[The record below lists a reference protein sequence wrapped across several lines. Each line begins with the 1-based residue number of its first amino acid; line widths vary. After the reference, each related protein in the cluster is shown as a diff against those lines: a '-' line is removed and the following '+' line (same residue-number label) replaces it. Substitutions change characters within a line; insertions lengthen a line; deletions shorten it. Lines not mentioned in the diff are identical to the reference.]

1 MSFALYK
8 SMMKSAATSILS
20 YAVGSILYEWLIAW
34 VYPTIAGNS
43 KMNELLRQMPANL
56 LKAFDLEKG
65 VKSFGDYLAGEFFNL
80 IWIILMAIFTVS
92 LAVKLVSQ
100 MVDRGSMAFL
110 LAAPLSRRKII
121 LTQIAVLASGVILI
135 TVFTMAGAVLFAKVF
150 SDIIDSS
157 NFVTLGLIGSL
168 FFLVVGG
175 YSMIFSTVFDD
186 SKRATGLAGG
196 LTAVFYGMYMVG
208 KLSDKVKWMQTWSLF
223 NAFKPVD
230 ILNGT
235 LEPASY
241 IFGLGLAALVLFII
255 ATVIFQTRDLSV

>member
-65 VKSFGDYLAGEFFNL
+65 VKSFGDYLAGEFF
-80 IWIILMAIFTVS
+80 
-92 LAVKLVSQ
+92 
-100 MVDRGSMAFL
+100 
-110 LAAPLSRRKII
+110 
-121 LTQIAVLASGVILI
+121 
-135 TVFTMAGAVLFAKVF
+135 
-150 SDIIDSS
+150 
-157 NFVTLGLIGSL
+157 
-168 FFLVVGG
+168 
-175 YSMIFSTVFDD
+175 
-186 SKRATGLAGG
+186 
-196 LTAVFYGMYMVG
+196 
-208 KLSDKVKWMQTWSLF
+208 
-223 NAFKPVD
+223 KPVD